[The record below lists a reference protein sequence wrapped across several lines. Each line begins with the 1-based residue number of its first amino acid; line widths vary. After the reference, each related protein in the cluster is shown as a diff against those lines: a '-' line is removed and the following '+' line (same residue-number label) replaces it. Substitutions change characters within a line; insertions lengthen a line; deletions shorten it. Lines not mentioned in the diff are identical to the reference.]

1 MIDLKPFIAAKK
13 GLPWTYRIKML
24 EQERATQW
32 SRFLVIPKEGFI
44 ESYMGPVLLQ
54 NVHYVEIN
62 PYEVRYMGRLEQDKR
77 FNHSDEIE
85 ALLTQL
91 EIPYSMVEQ
100 YIRITLNEAPLEEE
114 DEVNGNV
121 DTLD

>member
-1 MIDLKPFIAAKK
+1 MIDLKPLIAAKK

-32 SRFLVIPKEGFI
+32 SRFLVIPKEGLL
-44 ESYMGPVLLQ
+44 ESYMGPVALQ
-54 NVHYVEIN
+54 DVDYIEIN

-77 FNHSDEIE
+77 FNHAEEIE

-91 EIPYSMVEQ
+91 EIPYEIVDQ
-100 YIRITLNEAPLEEE
+100 YIRITLNEKNVGEE
-114 DEVNGNV
+114 DNTQ
-121 DTLD
+121 DY